1 MERIGH
7 LIEKVVSKVFEQAIA
22 DVPLVQS
29 GRYPGWENVVEFAK
43 HGRGELAEDVRRKL
57 GMECQLPTSGNP
69 LVASLKSAFRFIKSH

>member
-7 LIEKVVSKVFEQAIA
+7 LIGKVVNKVFEQAVA

-43 HGRGELAEDVRRKL
+43 HGRGELAEDVRREL
-57 GMECQLPTSGNP
+57 GMECQPSTSGNP
-69 LVASLKSAFRFIKSH
+69 LVTSLKSALRFIKNH